1 MNISETLE
9 RLAEAIIT
17 PDGVICTVGTVLFAV
32 WLVKSS
38 FGRDALADSAPR
50 RNKMPAYVP
59 FVLVFICFVLVGT
72 GALLTS
78 GLVDYLE
85 DWQSAFVD
93 SSIFCASELVV
104 IVVII
109 FLVRAHFARR
119 LKGFGLD
126 VKTIH
131 KDIFGAVINLL
142 TAWPFVTGAIV
153 LTYRLGLLIKGP
165 EFEIQRHESLKQI
178 GAYGQPSVRVLL
190 VVFAVV
196 VAPLFEEMLFRG
208 MFQTTIRSFLAE
220 SHLGKRLRNSWAVPW
235 VSILI
240 ASGLFATMHA
250 YAGHWP
256 ALFVLGVCMGYAYEK
271 SGSLFRPIFIHVL
284 FNTTSVI
291 AAFYQ

>member
-59 FVLVFICFVLVGT
+59 FVLVFIWLVLGGT

-78 GLVDYLE
+78 GLVNNLE
-85 DWQSAFVD
+85 EWQGALVD
-93 SSIFCASELVV
+93 SSIFCVSELVV

-109 FLVRAHFARR
+109 FLVRAHFARGLR
-119 LKGFGLD
+119 GFGLD

-142 TAWPFVTGAIV
+142 TAWPFITVAIA
-153 LTYRLGLLIKGP
+153 LTFLFGLVIRGP
-165 EFEIQRHESLKQI
+165 EFEIQRHESLTQI
-178 GAYGQPSVRVLL
+178 GAYEQTSLRILI
-190 VVFAVV
+190 VVFSVV
-196 VAPLFEEMLFRG
+196 VAPLFEEMLLRG
-208 MFQTTIRSFLAE
+208 LFQTTIRSYLAE
-220 SHLGKRLRNSWAVPW
+220 SRLGNRLRNSWAVPW

-284 FNTTSVI
+284 FNTTSVV
-291 AAFYQ
+291 AALYQ